1 MPKDE
6 PEPATDDA
14 VHRRKRQIFRY
25 PGADPVTFMTT
36 RLPGEEPTRDER
48 IRAGLRRLAH
58 EGRVNLR
65 G

>member
-1 MPKDE
+1 MSKDE
-6 PEPATDDA
+6 SEPDMDDV
-14 VHRRKRQIFRY
+14 VHTRKREIFRY

-36 RLPGEEPTRDER
+36 RLPGAESTREER

-58 EGRVNLR
+58 EGRLNLR

>member
-1 MPKDE
+1 MSKDE
-6 PEPATDDA
+6 SEPDTDDA
-14 VHRRKRQIFRY
+14 VHTRKREIFRY

-36 RLPGEEPTRDER
+36 RLPGAEPTREER

>member
-1 MPKDE
+1 MSKDE
-6 PEPATDDA
+6 TGPDTDDA
-14 VHRRKRQIFRY
+14 LRPRKREIFRY

-36 RLPGEEPTRDER
+36 RLPGTEPTRDER

-58 EGRVNLR
+58 ERRLNLR

>member
-1 MPKDE
+1 MSKDE
-6 PEPATDDA
+6 SESDTDDA
-14 VHRRKRQIFRY
+14 VRTRKREIFRY

-36 RLPGEEPTRDER
+36 RLPGTEPTRDER

>member
-6 PEPATDDA
+6 PEPDTSDA

-25 PGADPVTFMTT
+25 PGADPVAFMTT

-48 IRAGLRRLAH
+48 IRAGWRRLAH
-58 EGRVNLR
+58 EGRVKLPS
-65 G
+65 

>member
-6 PEPATDDA
+6 PEPDTDDA
-14 VHRRKRQIFRY
+14 VDTRKRQIFRY

-36 RLPGEEPTRDER
+36 RLPGAKSTRDER
-48 IRAGLRRLAH
+48 IRAGWRRLAH

>member
-1 MPKDE
+1 MSKDE
-6 PEPATDDA
+6 SEPDMDDA
-14 VHRRKRQIFRY
+14 VHTRKREIFRY

-36 RLPGEEPTRDER
+36 RLPGAESTRDER

-58 EGRVNLR
+58 EGRLNLR

>member
-1 MPKDE
+1 MSKDDSE
-6 PEPATDDA
+6 PDTDDA
-14 VHRRKRQIFRY
+14 VHARKRQIFRY

-36 RLPGEEPTRDER
+36 RLPGTEPTRDER

-58 EGRVNLR
+58 EGRVKLR

>member
-1 MPKDE
+1 MSKDE
-6 PEPATDDA
+6 SGPDADDA
-14 VHRRKRQIFRY
+14 VLARKRQIFRY

-36 RLPGEEPTRDER
+36 RLPGAKSTREER
-48 IRAGLRRLAH
+48 IRAGWRRLAH